1 MKLFVD
7 RLKTVL
13 YTLMSVAIIGFTFW
27 IWASYENSKV
37 EAQEIE
43 TQEIVDTL
51 EEIISVTKPDFERA
65 NNQTFIDS
73 VGACVNYIYNT
84 TTDIIPVNFEILLAQ
99 AALESG
105 WGNSRFALEGKN
117 LFGVRTYDLRE
128 PHMLPSNNPKKWGV
142 KVYQHE
148 CDSVQHY
155 INILNNGT
163 KFEEYRKLKHEQDIN
178 DPLKLVMTLDAYAS
192 DKDYFA
198 KVKRIIKML
207 REDYDVPVIN

>member
-1 MKLFVD
+1 MIQKI
-7 RLKTVL
+7 KTVFA
-13 YTLMSVAIIGFTFW
+13 TLMVVFIVAFSFG
-27 IWASYENSKV
+27 IWHTYKQNSI
-37 EAQEIE
+37 EAAEIE
-43 TQEIVDTL
+43 TQEIVETL
-51 EEIISVTKPDFERA
+51 EKIISVTRPNFERE
-65 NNQTFIDS
+65 NNQTFINS

-142 KVYQHE
+142 RVYMHE

-155 INILNNGT
+155 IDIINNGSAYE
-163 KFEEYRKLKHEQDIN
+163 KYRELRDNGIEDSLKYVE
-178 DPLKLVMTLDAYAS
+178 TLGAYAA
-192 DKDYFA
+192 DKKYFP
-198 KVKRIIKML
+198 KLRSIIKKL
-207 REDYDVPVIN
+207 RTEYDIPILD